1 MGRKGLA
8 LIAGLLL
15 PLWLGFISFAGLIA
29 GFVVVAAPAAAA
41 EVLQVTGPD
50 RLVIGDRNRS
60 TAVRLGCVAVE
71 PQAAAEATAL
81 LRRLLPRRRR
91 VNLRPMGVRDGELLA
106 RIRPI
111 DPDGED
117 PAEALVAAG
126 LAQPIPCA

>member
-15 PLWLGFISFAGLIA
+15 PLWLGFTSFAGLIA